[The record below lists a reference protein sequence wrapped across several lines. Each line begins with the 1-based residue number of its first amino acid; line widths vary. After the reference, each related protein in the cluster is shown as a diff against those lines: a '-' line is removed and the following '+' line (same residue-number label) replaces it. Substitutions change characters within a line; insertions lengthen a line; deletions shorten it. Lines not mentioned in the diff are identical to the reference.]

1 MKTFLKRITNL
12 MTIKSIITVVILL
25 LFSYLALRGV
35 NNEQVNNLLNIVIG
49 FYFGSKL
56 SKED

>member
-12 MTIKSIITVVILL
+12 MTIKSIITLTILI
-25 LFSYLALRGV
+25 LFSYLALKGV
-35 NNEQVNNLLNIVIG
+35 NNEQVNNVLTMVIG

-56 SKED
+56 AKEE